1 MGRLIFVIEQK
12 VLLIFF
18 FISSTCAPKNK
29 SKRRAL
35 FSECGGA
42 YERLLWYGWV
52 WCWKIFFLNHSI
64 LTTKTFR
71 LRMELLFPEGG
82 NGDVTSDDRWNWD
95 LARDQSTSS
104 VTKRANGHWH
114 AIIASS
120 CRWSQHEYKRQRVH
134 RINSYFRWGAEPVTQ
149 QLSSGTASVA
159 MGYYFAQLC
168 ASASVPSV
176 ASGWK

>member
-12 VLLIFF
+12 VLLIFL

-52 WCWKIFFLNHSI
+52 WCWEIFFLNHSI

-71 LRMELLFPEGG
+71 LRTELLFPEGG

-104 VTKRANGHWH
+104 VTKQANGHWH

-120 CRWSQHEYKRQRVH
+120 CRWSQHEYKRQRCTALIH
-134 RINSYFRWGAEPVTQ
+134 TFAEEPSRWPC
-149 QLSSGTASVA
+149 SSGVV

-176 ASGWK
+176 ASVRE